1 MHMLTDWRQGGC
13 DCFRRYL
20 LKQRASL
27 IGHLVKN
34 LPAMQEIP
42 VQFLGREYP
51 VEKGRLLTPVFWT
64 GEFHG
69 LYSPQDHKELD
80 MTE

>member
-13 DCFRRYL
+13 DCFKRYL

-27 IGHLVKN
+27 IAHLVKN
-34 LPAMQEIP
+34 LPAVHEIP
-42 VQFLGREYP
+42 VHFLGQEDP
-51 VEKGRLLTPVFWT
+51 VEKERLLTPIFWP

-69 LYSPQDHKELD
+69 LYSPWDHKEVD